1 MFRDILSS
9 RAILAGLAF
18 FVLMVAGSLLY
29 SWHVQRTTEA
39 ELEVTNPA
47 VQALEHRNKS
57 RTAQEVEVLTENE
70 NPDFV
75 GTPDENTNTPMS
87 NETGDLDLLDAFL
100 PDGSVSEKKQV
111 PEDVLVSPFG
121 FGPYPEV
128 PHDYPHK
135 NFNWEAHLNDSNPAS
150 ELMARVRIKLWREQ
164 QIYASGASFMHGKIY
179 PVIRGIV
186 YPRYKEWNGRRYM
199 YAAIVHPDD
208 IPSYVKASS
217 TELPSNSK
225 DDQPLSPVIQYI
237 QESIRSGTL
246 KAIDFEDAGI
256 DPYQFLN
263 L

>member
-1 MFRDILSS
+1 MLRALLSS
-9 RAILAGLAF
+9 RAILAGLV
-18 FVLMVAGSLLY
+18 FVVVVVAGTQLY
-29 SWHVQRTTEA
+29 SWHVRRTSEA
-39 ELEVTNPA
+39 ERQRSDQFLQGLEKKNETRTETPA
-47 VQALEHRNKS
+47 TQPLDID
-57 RTAQEVEVLTENE
+57 T
-70 NPDFV
+70 PGFV
-75 GTPDENTNTPMS
+75 NTPDENTDTPTS
-87 NETGDLDLLDAFL
+87 DETENLDLLDAFL
-100 PDGSVSEKKQV
+100 PDGSVSEEEQV

-135 NFNWEAHLNDSNPAS
+135 NFNWQAHLNDSTPAS
-150 ELMARVRIKLWREQ
+150 ELMARVRIKLWKEQ

-199 YAAIVHPDD
+199 YAAVVHPDD

-217 TELPSNSK
+217 MELQSYSEDGP
-225 DDQPLSPVIQYI
+225 PLSPVIRYI

>member
-9 RAILAGLAF
+9 RAILIGLVF
-18 FVLMVAGSLLY
+18 FVLMVASSLLY
-29 SWHVQRTTEA
+29 SWHVRRTTEA
-39 ELEVTNPA
+39 ELESTNRA
-47 VQALEHRNKS
+47 VQALKNKNDA
-57 RTAQEVEVLTENE
+57 RPAQEVNVPIENE
-70 NPDFV
+70 TSSFV
-75 GTPDENTNTPMS
+75 STPDENTGAPMS
-87 NETGDLDLLDAFL
+87 NETEDLDLLDAFL
-100 PDGSVSEKKQV
+100 PDGSVSEEKQV

-135 NFNWEAHLNDSNPAS
+135 NFNWEAHLNDSNPAF
-150 ELMARVRIKLWREQ
+150 ELMARVRIKLWEEE

-208 IPSYVKASS
+208 IPSYIKASS
-217 TELPSNSK
+217 TEFPSNSK
-225 DDQPLSPVIQYI
+225 DGPPLSPVIQYI